1 MKKLEQNVALIIGG
15 MKIWNPKIL
24 NEINLKLINNSLKGI
39 WFFEKNRLCYT
50 NINQVA
56 TKRNNLLLK

>member
-1 MKKLEQNVALIIGG
+1 